1 ENQAMIL
8 AILLAASVATSIL
21 LGVLG
26 KLNPREMVLQ
36 TVGMGVATLAFYG
49 LVVLVEVAALSH

>member
-1 ENQAMIL
+1 MIL

-26 KLNPREMVLQ
+26 KLNPRELALQ
-36 TVGMGVATLAFYG
+36 TVGMGVAALAFYG
-49 LVVLVEVAALSH
+49 LVVLVEAAALSH